1 MINLLYPTD
10 TLEMKLGLAVT
21 TTELPWTAH
30 WVDILTASQAVSN
43 VGMTNGT
50 SSGTGAVV
58 MVPGPAAGH
67 TRTVKYATIR
77 NSDSTGATVT
87 VQLGSSGSK
96 RIMLAPPLNVGDM
109 LEYSD

>member
-10 TLEMKLGLAVT
+10 TLEFKLAGAVA

-30 WVDILTASQAVSN
+30 WVDIFTASQAVAN

-50 SSGTGAVV
+50 SSGTTVVV

-67 TRTVKYATIR
+67 TRTVKYVTIR
-77 NSDSTGATVT
+77 NSDSTGATPT
-87 VQLGSSGSK
+87 VQIGSSGSK
-96 RIMLAPPLNVGDM
+96 RIMLNPPLSVGDL
-109 LEYSD
+109 LEYND